1 MRGSL
6 NATPVPKV
14 GAAALLG
21 LVCALALAGPAAAG
35 AAPEGPSGEITPG
48 KGVGPIT
55 LGMSPEGLRRLWGPP
70 QRTDRGQDSVD
81 LYDYGEAQGVLV
93 FLKEDRVAQL
103 VVVTPAWS
111 TPAGAKVGTPWP
123 AVRAF
128 LGQPDETLP
137 GETQGESRYWYKQ
150 RGIAFILKDRTVTAI
165 VVLAA
170 VNEPASRGF
179 LDDLLGIGR
188 GRWEGKK

>member
-1 MRGSL
+1 
-6 NATPVPKV
+6 
-14 GAAALLG
+14 LLG
-21 LVCALALAGPAAAG
+21 LILQP
-35 AAPEGPSGEITPG
+35 PG
-48 KGVGPIT
+48 QNLVDAQT
-55 LGMSPEGLRRLWGPP
+55 SF
-70 QRTDRGQDSVD
+70 DSQTN
-81 LYDYGEAQGVLV
+81 EP
-93 FLKEDRVAQL
+93 
-103 VVVTPAWS
+103 VVTFRFDS
-111 TPAGAKVGTPWP
+111 AGAKVGTPWP